1 MKKILNLFLI
11 GAMLVS
17 LALGFGACS
26 TEETAEPGMTVKYIG
41 GQYVGV
47 VAEPLAFVDA
57 VVAEFGFQKIAD
69 DHVAVSSQDLF
80 LCLKHN
86 TVRDG
91 NKARFLSVQR
101 NQELL

>member
-41 GQYVGV
+41 GQYTLFEYVQEEGV
-47 VAEPLAFVDA
+47 TELTIDKTEDGKQITAIKAGAF
-57 VVAEFGFQKIAD
+57 
-69 DHVAVSSQDLF
+69 
-80 LCLKHN
+80 
-86 TVRDG
+86 DG
-91 NKARFLSVQR
+91 NEEIKKITVSAGVTVKA
-101 NQELL
+101 